1 MTNWGI
7 QIYNK
12 AKLLYKALAFWDS
25 LFLSSILQYI
35 VQHTMRHKVV
45 RSLDL
50 NEGMTRC
57 GGAGDATRRNCR
69 CSLFGVRVA
78 TAKPVGRD
86 KTQKKDVG
94 ELMAHDSAKA
104 PYRLGDAARL
114 SMCVCVC
121 MRMRARWETAPMTQP
136 AWRDGGA
143 NVGGGGSRSSCGV
156 VPTVHGVW

>member
-1 MTNWGI
+1 
-7 QIYNK
+7 
-12 AKLLYKALAFWDS
+12 
-25 LFLSSILQYI
+25 
-35 VQHTMRHKVV
+35 MRHKVV

-121 MRMRARWETAPMTQP
+121 MRMRAR
-136 AWRDGGA
+136 
-143 NVGGGGSRSSCGV
+143 
-156 VPTVHGVW
+156 